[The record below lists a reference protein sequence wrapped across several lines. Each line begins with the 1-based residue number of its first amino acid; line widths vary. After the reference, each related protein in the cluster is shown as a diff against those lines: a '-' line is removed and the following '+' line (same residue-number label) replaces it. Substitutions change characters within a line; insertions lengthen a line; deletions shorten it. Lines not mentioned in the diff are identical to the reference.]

1 MAEQNPIIW
10 TGTSTFQ
17 SGQTPFGFYDSDTT
31 YASDADKVAAFCAT
45 RMGYPTVD
53 IEMGS
58 GSFYACFE
66 EAVTTYG
73 NELYLYQIRNNFLNL
88 EGASTGSSLN
98 QAVIQPNMGNTIRIA
113 ENYAQEAGAGGTT
126 EWYDGRIILTGSV
139 QTYDL
144 NAWAENTPGVN
155 LEEGDRIEIK
165 RIFYENTP
173 AIVRYFDP
181 YAGTGYGSQQMLDVF
196 GFGNYS
202 PAINFLLMPIYYD
215 VSVIQAIELNDQI
228 RKSAFSF
235 ELVNNQLKIFPVPT
249 NTGQLFFQY
258 IKQRERNSPIAKAP
272 FSGSNLVTD
281 ISNVP
286 FENPIYDHINAPG
299 RYWIFEYSLAL
310 AKELLGYI
318 RGKYSSVPIPG
329 AEVTL
334 NQAELISS
342 ATTLKESLIQKL
354 RDDLDENSRKMQL
367 QRKAEEATSMKTHL
381 DQVPLPIW
389 IA

>member
-1 MAEQNPIIW
+1 MAQTPIIW
-10 TGTSTFQ
+10 SGTSIFYP
-17 SGQTPFGFYDSDTT
+17 GQTPFGFYDYDTNFQV
-31 YASDADKVAAFCAT
+31 DADKVANFCAF

-53 IEMGS
+53 VEMGS

-88 EGASTGSSLN
+88 EATNTGSALN
-98 QAVIQPNMGNTIRIA
+98 QSVINPNLGNTIRLA
-113 ENYAQEAGAGGTT
+113 ENYAQEAGAGGSVT
-126 EWYDGRIILTGSV
+126 WYTGSV
-139 QTYDL
+139 PLNPNQQEYDL
-144 NAWAENTPGVN
+144 NDWKNGQGITGS
-155 LEEGDRIEIK
+155 IEIK

-181 YAGTGYGSQQMLDVF
+181 YAGTGYGSQQLLDVF

-235 ELVNNQLKIFPVPT
+235 ELINNRLKVFPIPT
-249 NTGQLFFQY
+249 SNGQLRFQY
-258 IKQRERNSPIAKAP
+258 ILVDERNAPTSPA
-272 FSGSNLVTD
+272 FSDSNLVTD

-286 FENPIYDHINAPG
+286 YNNPTYQYINAPG
-299 RYWIFEYSLAL
+299 RYWIFEYTLAL
-310 AKELLGYI
+310 TKELLGYI
-318 RGKYSSVPIPG
+318 RGKYSQVPIPG

-334 NQAELISS
+334 NQADLI
-342 ATTLKESLIQKL
+342 AAANVEKIALIEKL
-354 RDDLDENSRKMQL
+354 RTDLDENSRKMQL
-367 QRKAEEATSMKTHL
+367 QRKAEEANAMKSTL
-381 DQVPLPIW
+381 EQVPLPIY

>member
-1 MAEQNPIIW
+1 MSQVPIIW
-10 TGTSTFQ
+10 TGNSTF
-17 SGQTPFGFYDSDTT
+17 SSSQTPFGFYDGDTAFQT
-31 YASDADKVAAFCAT
+31 DADKVAQFCAA
-45 RMGYPTVD
+45 RLGYPTVD
-53 IEMGS
+53 VEMGS

-88 EGASTGSSLN
+88 EASNTGSALN
-98 QAVIQPNMGNTIRIA
+98 QSVINPNLGNTIRIA
-113 ENYAQEAGAGGTT
+113 ENYAQEAGAGGSVT
-126 EWYDGRIILTGSV
+126 WYTGSV
-139 QTYDL
+139 ALNANQQEYDL
-144 NAWAENTPGVN
+144 NEWKNDQGITSS
-155 LEEGDRIEIK
+155 IEIK

-181 YAGTGYGSQQMLDVF
+181 YAGTGYGSQQLLDVF

-235 ELVNNQLKIFPVPT
+235 ELVNNRLRIFPIPT
-249 NTGQLFFQY
+249 TAGRVRFQY
-258 IKQRERNSPIAKAP
+258 IKVDERNAPTSPDFA
-272 FSGSNLVTD
+272 GGNLITD

-286 FENPIYDHINAPG
+286 YNNPTYQYINAPG
-299 RYWIFEYSLAL
+299 RYWIFEYTLAL
-310 AKELLGYI
+310 AKELLAYI
-318 RGKYSSVPIPG
+318 RGKYSQVPVPG

-334 NQAELISS
+334 NQADLI
-342 ATTLKESLIQKL
+342 AAANTEKAALIEKL
-354 RDDLDENSRKMQL
+354 RIDLDENSRKMQL
-367 QRKAEEATSMKTHL
+367 QRKAEEANAMKSTL
-381 DQVPLPIW
+381 EQVPLPIY